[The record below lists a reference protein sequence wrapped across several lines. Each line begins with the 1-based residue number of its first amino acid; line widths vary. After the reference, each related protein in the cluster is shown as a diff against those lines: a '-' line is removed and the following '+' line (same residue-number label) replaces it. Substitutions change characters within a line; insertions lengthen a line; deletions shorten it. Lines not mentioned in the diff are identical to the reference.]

1 MKKENRRSNIIIGK
15 VVKQRKTRYNS
26 ASQVILNNKDEYW
39 ENKKIMKL
47 IQAYE
52 EQDLVAIQKLYREAF
67 PIEERKPFS
76 MLLQKRGEQFVEILA
91 IKTEEDRFCG
101 LAITVLH
108 KDMVL
113 LDYFAIANEC
123 RDGGLGTKALG
134 LLKARYA
141 DRRFFLEIESTDAD
155 VPDRVNRM
163 RRKAFYEKNGLTP
176 TSLLVNLFGV
186 EMEILVNSCTV
197 RYEEYHEMYEMFGT
211 DIGDKVTLIHE

>member
-1 MKKENRRSNIIIGK
+1 
-15 VVKQRKTRYNS
+15 
-26 ASQVILNNKDEYW
+26 
-39 ENKKIMKL
+39 MKL

-52 EQDLVAIQKLYREAF
+52 EQDLEAVEKLYQEAF

-76 MLLQKRGEQFVEILA
+76 MILQKREEQFVEILA
-91 IKTEEDRFCG
+91 IKTNENRFCG
-101 LAITVLH
+101 MAVTVLH
-108 KDMVL
+108 EDMVL
-113 LDYFAIANEC
+113 LDYFAIASEC
-123 RDGGLGTKALG
+123 RDGGMGTKALG
-134 LLKARYA
+134 LLKERYA

-155 VPDRVNRM
+155 VSDRRNRM

-197 RYEEYHEMYEMFGT
+197 RYEEYHKIYEMFGT